1 MTGGAIEIAR
11 RDGRCVVLSPAQ
23 LNDLAG
29 RISGGVLRPDDG
41 GWTEAVRIWNAM
53 AATTPSFRSNRN
65 LRPRVAAV
73 VGSARV

>member
-41 GWTEAVRIWNAM
+41 GWTEA
-53 AATTPSFRSNRN
+53 SNRN
-65 LRPRVAAV
+65 VRPRVAAV